1 MLHNPRR
8 LFRQALRS
16 SPFCYCPSWHLAAAI
31 LRAVY
36 ALAVM
41 TSCSSGRIGLE
52 ISIELHTQCVEH
64 RRDEAVL
71 SYREDD
77 IHELLSSVTL
87 RQRRPC
93 GLITLGVV

>member
-1 MLHNPRR
+1 MASCHRCTQSR
-8 LFRQALRS
+8 LRS
-16 SPFCYCPSWHLAAAI
+16 RRDGFVI
-31 LRAVY
+31 
-36 ALAVM
+36 
-41 TSCSSGRIGLE
+41 SGRIGLE
-52 ISIELHTQCVEH
+52 ISIELHTQCVER

-93 GLITLGVV
+93 GIIKHGAAVELVSRSE